1 MNGKHAA
8 ELGDYGS
15 DKSEGITTQVG
26 TKRISSSIR
35 ANTSKAENMLPS
47 TRDANPSAPFV
58 GSHIRSPGSDTEFD
72 STSRFLKISSPSRRG
87 FDYGGVVN
95 IGKKESSD
103 WHRGYKAHDN
113 HQEYDYH
120 DAQSYS
126 KNVELRGP
134 RALIDAYGTDERDN
148 CKHPKAGHLNMNAVN
163 NKMTVQTWK
172 DNEEEE
178 FKWEDMSPT
187 LATGNSSLFSSSNPT
202 SGNLTAVPGAEPQH
216 PVLIENSFRRGHQ
229 SGREQISAIS
239 DSSLIG
245 DVCLFSFLFLL
256 IRVLYSC

>member
-1 MNGKHAA
+1 MNGKRAS
-8 ELGDYGS
+8 ELGGYGS
-15 DKSEGITTQVG
+15 DNSEGLTTQVG

-35 ANTSKAENMLPS
+35 ANTSKAENMLAS
-47 TRDANPSAPFV
+47 ARDANSSTPFV
-58 GSHIRSPGSDTEFD
+58 TSHVRSPGSDTEFD
-72 STSRFLKISSPSRRG
+72 STRKFLKISSPSRHG

-103 WHRGYKAHDN
+103 WHRGYKSHDN

-120 DAQSYS
+120 DAHSYS
-126 KNVELRGP
+126 NSVELRGP

-163 NKMTVQTWK
+163 DKMAVQTWK

-187 LATGNSSLFSSSNPT
+187 LATGNLSSNPT
-202 SGNLTAVPGAEPQH
+202 SGNLTTLPGTGPQH
-216 PVLIENSFRRGHQ
+216 PVLMENSFRRGHL
-229 SGREQISAIS
+229 SGREQMSAIS
-239 DSSLIG
+239 
-245 DVCLFSFLFLL
+245 DVCLFSFLILL
-256 IRVLYSC
+256 IHVFYSC